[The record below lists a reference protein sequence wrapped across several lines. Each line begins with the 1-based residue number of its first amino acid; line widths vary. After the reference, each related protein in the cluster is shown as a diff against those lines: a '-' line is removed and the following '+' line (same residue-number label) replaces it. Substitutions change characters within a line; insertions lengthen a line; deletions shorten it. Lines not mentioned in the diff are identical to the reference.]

1 MRMITMGISAD
12 RIIVCYSA
20 LIQGAARNA
29 YNVQVTTVIFNDN
42 LLLRTYKKR
51 RSACISWSVN
61 GGLITGV
68 RFRLLP
74 SSD

>member
-1 MRMITMGISAD
+1 MGISAD

-29 YNVQVTTVIFNDN
+29 YVIFNDN

-51 RSACISWSVN
+51 RSA
-61 GGLITGV
+61 
-68 RFRLLP
+68 
-74 SSD
+74 